1 LVSAPAGVHNGLSA
15 EGGSGKDHGKSADMN
30 LVIHELVHELK
41 NPMVTIKTF
50 AQLLGDRYQDED
62 FRARFQD
69 VVGGDIERMD
79 DLLETLVEFADFSQP
94 RAGKVPLEEKL
105 RTAVKE
111 IGEECDK
118 RQARISWRG
127 NGYNREIRTDEAQL
141 KYILKNVLLAVLSQA
156 KISSE
161 IDIEVEKQGCIAIS
175 YIREGA
181 RVASIAH
188 YLSAPSSSSD
198 ESALPL
204 RILLA
209 KQLVERNGGRM
220 TIDQS
225 DSERDIVKMEFP
237 IA

>member
-1 LVSAPAGVHNGLSA
+1 
-15 EGGSGKDHGKSADMN
+15 MN
-30 LVIHELVHELK
+30 WVHELK

-79 DLLETLVEFADFSQP
+79 DLLETLVEFADFPQP
-94 RAGKVPLEEKL
+94 RASKVPLEEKL

-111 IGEECDK
+111 IGEECAK
-118 RQARISWRG
+118 RQARISWKG
-127 NGYNREIRTDEAQL
+127 NGHNREIRTDEGQL
-141 KYILKNVLLAVLSQA
+141 KYISG
-156 KISSE
+156 E
-161 IDIEVEKQGCIAIS
+161 IDIEVEKPGCVAIS
-175 YIREGA
+175 YMREGA
-181 RVASIAH
+181 CVASVAH
-188 YLSAPSSSSD
+188 YLSAPSSTPD

-225 DSERDIVKMEFP
+225 DRERDIVKMEFP
-237 IA
+237 IV